1 MKKGATHFAPNRK
14 DAIVRQLR
22 DEFIVYDKE
31 TNHAHCLNSTAA
43 DVWKLCDGERSLSE
57 IIHTMEKAK
66 SPIDERLVWMALRKW
81 NKAGLLLEPAPSPP
95 QKHRLVTPGSYAKG
109 GH

>member
-1 MKKGATHFAPNRK
+1 MKKGATHFRTEPERRHRST
-14 DAIVRQLR
+14 VR

-66 SPIDERLVWMALRKW
+66 SPIDERLAWMALRKL
-81 NKAGLLLEPAPSPP
+81 NKAGLLLEPVPSPP
-95 QKHRLVTPGSYAKG
+95 KA
-109 GH
+109 

>member
-1 MKKGATHFAPNRK
+1 MQCCENEGTEPMKKGATHFAPNRK

-66 SPIDERLVWMALRKW
+66 SPIDERLAWMALRKL
-81 NKAGLLLEPAPSPP
+81 NKAGLLLEPVPSPP
-95 QKHRLVTPGSYAKG
+95 KA
-109 GH
+109 

>member
-57 IIHTMEKAK
+57 IIHTMEKV
-66 SPIDERLVWMALRKW
+66 SRRLMS
-81 NKAGLLLEPAPSPP
+81 GLCGWRCVS
-95 QKHRLVTPGSYAKG
+95 
-109 GH
+109 

>member
-31 TNHAHCLNSTAA
+31 TNHAHCLNSTSRCLEAMRR
-43 DVWKLCDGERSLSE
+43 GEESFGD
-57 IIHTMEKAK
+57 HPHHGKGK
-66 SPIDERLVWMALRKW
+66 SPIDERLVWMALRKL
-81 NKAGLLLEPAPSPP
+81 NKAGLLLEPVPSPP
-95 QKHRLVTPGSYAKG
+95 KA
-109 GH
+109 